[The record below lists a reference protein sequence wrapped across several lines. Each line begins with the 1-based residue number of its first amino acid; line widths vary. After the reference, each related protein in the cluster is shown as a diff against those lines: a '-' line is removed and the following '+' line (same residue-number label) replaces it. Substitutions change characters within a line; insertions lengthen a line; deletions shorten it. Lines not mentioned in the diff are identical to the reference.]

1 MKNIIKRHGHKQ
13 KYDQKKVYASVYAA
27 ALSSHY
33 NEKKAEELAQNVTK
47 KVNTFVKSK
56 KQITSSM
63 IKEQIIK
70 SIKDKGVKIN
80 YKHHLDLS

>member
-1 MKNIIKRHGHKQ
+1 MKHIIKRQGHKQ

-33 NEKKAEELAQNVTK
+33 NEKKAEELAQSVTK
-47 KVNTFVKSK
+47 KVNSFVKGK
-56 KQITSSM
+56 KQINSSA

-70 SIKDKGVKIN
+70 NIKDKGVTVN
-80 YKHHLDLS
+80 YKHHLDLC